1 MTEIEIREVEQIE
14 TRRVPGRFGR
24 LFALVSWPSFLV
36 AAVAE
41 TAFFSLI
48 NPQELYLLGEP
59 VNFSPLATYTF
70 GFLGFWCV
78 AGASSLL
85 SSWMAEKMPSCA
97 DHCIDRK

>member
-1 MTEIEIREVEQIE
+1 VAEAINDEDPHDTHR
-14 TRRVPGRFGR
+14 TPGGAAR

-41 TAFFSLI
+41 LVFFSVI

-59 VNFSPLATYTF
+59 VGFSPVATYSIGFF
-70 GFLGFWCV
+70 GFWAV

-85 SSWMAEKMPSCA
+85 TAWLAEKLPA
-97 DHCIDRK
+97 R